1 MVYRSML
8 TYDKREIQREID
20 YYFRQHAL
28 TDMIVFGN
36 NFIQMCPYTIWK
48 SVLGHAEFGQNSIAP
63 DNSIEELL
71 EKIKEL
77 TGEQT
82 LKMETS
88 CGLFYIVTLSLGNS
102 TWYLHKC
109 PGGYDSRPMWKLG
122 TTRGSMLSAQD
133 AAELILE
140 FDRYIP
146 QILERAEA
154 AVLKRKESL
163 MLCDIIRTSA
173 MGIINQ
179 LASDGTIELPA
190 KADVT
195 CFRPE
200 SIKIKVGSRSK
211 WIVKSLDELKEKLI
225 KKYPPQTII

>member
-1 MVYRSML
+1 ML
-8 TYDKREIQREID
+8 THDRHKIQRDID
-20 YYFRQHAL
+20 YYFRQHAM

-48 SVLGHAEFGQNSIAP
+48 SVLGHAEFDRNSIAQ

-77 TGEQT
+77 TGEHT

-88 CGLFYIVTLSLGNS
+88 CGLFYIVSLTLANGI
-102 TWYLHKC
+102 WYLHKC
-109 PGGYDSRPMWKLG
+109 PRGYDSRPMWKLG

-154 AVLKRKESL
+154 AVLERKEKM
-163 MLCDIIRTSA
+163 MLCEILKTTA

-179 LASDGTIELPA
+179 LASDGTIELPG

-195 CFRPE
+195 CMRPE
-200 SIKIKVGSRSK
+200 SIQVQVGSRSK

-225 KKYPPQTII
+225 KKYPPQTIK

>member
-1 MVYRSML
+1 ML
-8 TYDKREIQREID
+8 TYNRHEIQRDID
-20 YYFRQHAL
+20 YYFRQHAM

-36 NFIQMCPYTIWK
+36 SFIQMCSYTIWK
-48 SVLGHAEFGQNSIAP
+48 SVLGHAEFDRNSIAP
-63 DNSIEELL
+63 NNSIEELL

-77 TGEQT
+77 TGEHV

-88 CGLFYIVTLSLGNS
+88 CGLFYIVSLTLANGI
-102 TWYLHKC
+102 WYLHKC
-109 PGGYDSRPMWKLG
+109 PRGYDSRPMWKLG

-154 AVLKRKESL
+154 AVLERKEKM
-163 MLCDIIRTSA
+163 MLCEILKTTA

-179 LASDGTIELPA
+179 LASDGTIELPG

-195 CFRPE
+195 CMRPE
-200 SIKIKVGSRSK
+200 SIQIQVGSRSK

-225 KKYPPQTII
+225 KKYPPQTIK

>member
-1 MVYRSML
+1 ML
-8 TYDKREIQREID
+8 TYNRHEIQRDID

-48 SVLGHAEFGQNSIAP
+48 SVLGHAEFDRNSIAP

-77 TGEQT
+77 TGEHV

-88 CGLFYIVTLSLGNS
+88 CGLFYIVSLTLANGM
-102 TWYLHKC
+102 WYLHKC

-154 AVLKRKESL
+154 AVLERKEKKIGTAHPTGARVRICTAAGDFIAL
-163 MLCDIIRTSA
+163 GEVREFENGTAIK
-173 MGIINQ
+173 GI
-179 LASDGTIELPA
+179 
-190 KADVT
+190 KYFDV
-195 CFRPE
+195 
-200 SIKIKVGSRSK
+200 
-211 WIVKSLDELKEKLI
+211 
-225 KKYPPQTII
+225 

>member
-1 MVYRSML
+1 ML
-8 TYDKREIQREID
+8 THDRHKIQRDID
-20 YYFRQHAL
+20 YYFRQHAM

-48 SVLGHAEFGQNSIAP
+48 SVLGHAEFDRNSIAP
-63 DNSIEELL
+63 NNSIEELL

-77 TGEQT
+77 TGEHV

-88 CGLFYIVTLSLGNS
+88 CGLFYIVSLTLANGI
-102 TWYLHKC
+102 WYLHKC

-154 AVLKRKESL
+154 AVLERKEKM
-163 MLCDIIRTSA
+163 MLCEILKTTA

-179 LASDGTIELPA
+179 LASDGTIELPG

-195 CFRPE
+195 CMRPE
-200 SIKIKVGSRSK
+200 SIQIQVGSRSK
-211 WIVKSLDELKEKLI
+211 WIVKSLDDLK
-225 KKYPPQTII
+225 

>member
-8 TYDKREIQREID
+8 TYDKREIQRDID
-20 YYFRQHAL
+20 HYFRQEAM
-28 TDMIVFGN
+28 TDSIVCGK
-36 NFIQMCPYTIWK
+36 NFIQTCPYLIWK
-48 SVLGHAEFGQNSIAP
+48 SVLRHAEFGQNAIAP

-88 CGLFYIVTLSLGNS
+88 CGLFYIVSLTLANGI
-102 TWYLHKC
+102 WYLHKC

-154 AVLKRKESL
+154 AVLERKEKM
-163 MLCDIIRTSA
+163 MLCEILKTTA

-190 KADVT
+190 KAEVT

-200 SIKIKVGSRSK
+200 SIQIQVGSRSK
-211 WIVKSLDELKEKLI
+211 CIVKSLDELKEKLI